1 MNIIRFLDPDGKE
14 HLGHDFQQGSAE
26 LLEGDLFQGVSPTG
40 QRLDVAK
47 LLAPLIP
54 SNIFCIGLNYR
65 EHARETGAELPK
77 NPVVFMK
84 PTSAITH
91 PDETVHLPKCCIRG
105 PEVDYE
111 GELAVVIGR
120 TAKNIAEEEA
130 LDYVLGY
137 SIANDVSAR
146 KWQKHGGGG
155 QWVRGKGFDGF
166 CPLGPGL
173 VTTDEIPDPQ
183 ILGIRTLLNGEVMQQ
198 SSTSDMI
205 FPVTRLISYLSQ
217 DTTLLPGTTILTGTP
232 SGVGFARTPPVFLK
246 NGDQVSIEI
255 SDIGQLTNH
264 FTG

>member
-1 MNIIRFLDPDGKE
+1 MKIIRFLGPDGKE
-14 HLGHDFQQGSAE
+14 HLGHDYHQGSAE
-26 LLEGDLFQGVSPTG
+26 LLDGDLFQGVSPTG

-47 LLAPLIP
+47 LLTPLIP

-91 PDETVHLPKCCIRG
+91 PDEAVSLPKCCTRG

-120 TAKNIAEEEA
+120 TAKDVPEETA
-130 LDYVLGY
+130 LEHVLGY

-183 ILGIRTLLNGEVMQQ
+183 TLGIRTLLNGTVMQQ
-198 SSTSDMI
+198 SNTADMI
-205 FPVTRLISYLSQ
+205 FPVARLISYLSQ
-217 DTTLLPGTTILTGTP
+217 DTTLLPGTIILTGTP

-264 FTG
+264 FTE